1 MRKKDVKHWSPR
13 HDEMV
18 RLYMAGYTRVE
29 ICAAIGISKR
39 GLAAVLNSPTGV
51 KRIAW
56 FRDEM
61 DKAIINAAA
70 IHQGLAIMKEVQR
83 GLE

>member
-1 MRKKDVKHWSPR
+1 MRKRDIKHWGPR
-13 HDEMV
+13 HDQMV
-18 RLYMAGYTRVE
+18 RFHVSGYTRVE

-51 KRIAW
+51 RRIAW

-70 IHQGLAIMKEVQR
+70 IHQQIATLKEIER
-83 GLE
+83 GLK